1 MVLSKYLEID
11 ILPLQGEFPMT
22 ISSYPLLILCEQG
35 PRRYLIVVLR
45 LCGRGLLCF
54 VLIGLSGILLLICHC
69 L

>member
-1 MVLSKYLEID
+1 
-11 ILPLQGEFPMT
+11 LQGEFPMT

-35 PRRYLIVVLR
+35 PRRYLVVFLR
-45 LCGRGLLCF
+45 LCGRGLFFL

>member
-1 MVLSKYLEID
+1 MLLSKYLEID

-35 PRRYLIVVLR
+35 PRRYLVVFLR
-45 LCGRGLLCF
+45 LCGRGLFFL